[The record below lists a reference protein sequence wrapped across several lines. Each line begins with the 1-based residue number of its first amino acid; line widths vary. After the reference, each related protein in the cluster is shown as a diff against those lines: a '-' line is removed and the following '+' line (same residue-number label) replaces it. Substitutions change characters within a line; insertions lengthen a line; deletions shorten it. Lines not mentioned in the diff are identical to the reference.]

1 MNWEAE
7 KKEAHLVC
15 DLLPFIKREK
25 GLCVVV
31 LGPTNFHCEK
41 RSSPR
46 LVRAPSFQEPLFQST
61 PPLAPTDLPGL
72 EG

>member
-31 LGPTNFHCEK
+31 LGPTDFHCEK

-46 LVRAPSFQEPLFQST
+46 LVRAPSSQEPLSNQLFPP
-61 PPLAPTDLPGL
+61 PPLTSQA
-72 EG
+72 